1 MSTHHPHHLSNS
13 GAFNF
18 ISSTDKQHD
27 FRYGNLVFVN
37 LTVEQNDFRFFS
49 FGLCQFS
56 KWAWFKVLEPWS
68 LSIWWM
74 NNMILGIGAL
84 VFVNQMD
91 EQHDFRYGSLVA
103 QWLTLACWPRGYLCK
118 PSLRYNFFPVIWA
131 PGSNQAKMGTRRF
144 PEKSKWPSHHPSS
157 VDLFRTLTLAA
168 YTHSCRGLRSFTV
181 FLFDVD

>member
-1 MSTHHPHHLSNS
+1 MLTVN
-13 GAFNF
+13 N
-18 ISSTDKQHD
+18 STDKQHD

-91 EQHDFRYGSLVA
+91 KQHDFRYGSLVA
-103 QWLTLACWPRGYLCK
+103 QWLTLACWVTCANPLWGTTFFQSYGLPGQIR
-118 PSLRYNFFPVIWA
+118 LRWVLGDF
-131 PGSNQAKMGTRRF
+131 
-144 PEKSKWPSHHPSS
+144 
-157 VDLFRTLTLAA
+157 
-168 YTHSCRGLRSFTV
+168 LRSQSDHHITHQV
-181 FLFDVD
+181 LICLGLWR